1 MRKFLIESIQ
11 LEKER
16 EVVACVRG
24 VQSYTLN
31 KENKEDV
38 FTLALVEAFERVEG
52 DVRVGGSLCSSQPP
66 LQCPMIISNLTGA
79 L

>member
-24 VQSYTLN
+24 MQSYTLN

-38 FTLALVEAFERVEG
+38 FTLALVEAFERVEW
-52 DVRVGGSLCSSQPP
+52 DVRVGVYVPPSLP
-66 LQCPMIISNLTGA
+66 SNA
-79 L
+79 P

>member
-38 FTLALVEAFERVEG
+38 FTLALVEAFERVEW
-52 DVRVGGSLCSSQPP
+52 DVRVGVYVLPSLP
-66 LQCPMIISNLTGA
+66 SNA
-79 L
+79 P

>member
-1 MRKFLIESIQ
+1 MKRKG
-11 LEKER
+11 

-38 FTLALVEAFERVEG
+38 FTLALVEAFERV
-52 DVRVGGSLCSSQPP
+52 GGMSEWESMFFPAF
-66 LQCPMIISNLTGA
+66 LQCP
-79 L
+79 